1 MRLLLLSAG
10 GLFCVFTA
18 RNPPEARAHEPEL
31 SRYTYYEEI
40 RPLLQKHCASC
51 HSGVGPAPVNLMR
64 YAEAVSW
71 SNSIARQVLHRRM
84 PPWLPEDGI
93 GAFAH
98 ARTLD
103 DRETDMLVDWAIG
116 LAPEGP
122 RPESGPQQPETPSG
136 GMIPGA
142 IRARP
147 AAPIEI
153 SEELSELSTCVP
165 LVLDGK
171 EPLSGAGGFELRPGE
186 AAPVLRRA
194 VLYRSGLYRS
204 GCEGEPLYTWVVGQ
218 EVRRRPA
225 GTFDPLGREER
236 LFLLLEYRKGF
247 ETEGIGFEDRP
258 EVVLL
263 PAPEDADA
271 PITVLPADG
280 PVLRPGPGVLLA
292 LMPPSGSAFSAELA
306 SPDGTTTPLLRIRRE
321 DSDWVEKYAFREP
334 IRLGPGFEIRL
345 SHPGA
350 FVDIAPSFE

>member
-1 MRLLLLSAG
+1 LVG
-10 GLFCVFTA
+10 GLFFVFTA
-18 RNPPEARAHEPEL
+18 RNPPESRAHEPEL

-116 LAPEGP
+116 LAPEGS
-122 RPESGPQQPETPSG
+122 RPESTPEQEELTTDRM
-136 GMIPGA
+136 MIAGA
-142 IRARP
+142 VRARP

-171 EPLSGAGGFELRPGE
+171 EPLPGAGGFELRPGE

-194 VLYRSGLYRS
+194 VLYRSG
-204 GCEGEPLYTWVVGQ
+204 CEGDPLYTWVVGQ

-225 GTFDPLGREER
+225 GTFDPLGRDER

-292 LMPPSGSAFSAELA
+292 LMPPPGSAFSAELA
-306 SPDGTTTPLLRIRRE
+306 SPDGATIPLLQIRRQ

-334 IRLGPGFEIRL
+334 IRLGPGSEIRL

-350 FVDIAPSFE
+350 FVDIAPSSE